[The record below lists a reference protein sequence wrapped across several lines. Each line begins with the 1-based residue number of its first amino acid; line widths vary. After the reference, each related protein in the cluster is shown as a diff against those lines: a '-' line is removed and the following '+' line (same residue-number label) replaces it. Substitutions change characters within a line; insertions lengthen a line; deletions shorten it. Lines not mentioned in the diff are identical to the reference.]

1 MPDAQTPPHDELL
14 PGQRPADR
22 RRSWAPWRMQYVG
35 GNRHDGCVFCHYLA
49 DDHDRD
55 NLVLWRAERAFAI
68 MNLFPYGTGHIML
81 VPNTHAASP
90 ETCPPAYLQ
99 GMTQLLPGAM
109 RALRRALTC
118 TGFNIGMNVGA
129 SAGAGIAEHLHQHVV
144 PRWDGDS
151 NFMPVLAGVQVLP
164 ELLPATYAKLRAEI
178 GREMTGAVE
187 HPCVA
192 RIIAVTTDGRMLV
205 ADATDGRQ
213 RSPQVD
219 VPAERACWTAALQA
233 LKRVARS
240 VTLTGWSGGERV
252 EPGEVPAFGCLVEP
266 ATETRSDESRWRFM
280 PIADLRLD
288 ADDRAAVGRARS
300 LAGLDASLA

>member
-1 MPDAQTPPHDELL
+1 MPDPQTTSRDELM

-35 GNRHDGCVFCHYLA
+35 GDRQDGCVFCHYLV

-55 NLVLWRAERAFAI
+55 NLVLWRSEHAFAI

-81 VPNTHAASP
+81 VPNTHVASP
-90 ETCPPAYLQ
+90 ETCPPADLQ
-99 GMTQLLPGAM
+99 DMTGLLSDTM

-129 SAGAGIAEHLHQHVV
+129 SAGAGIVQHLHQHVV

-178 GREMTGAVE
+178 GREMTGAVDR
-187 HPCVA
+187 PCVA
-192 RIIAVTTDGRMLV
+192 QIIAMTTDDRVLVDDV
-205 ADATDGRQ
+205 ADDRQ
-213 RSPQVD
+213 RPPRVD
-219 VPAERACWTAALQA
+219 VPAERACWTAALSV
-233 LKRVARS
+233 LRPVTHS
-240 VTLTGWSGGERV
+240 VTLTGWCGGERV
-252 EPGEVPAFGCLVEP
+252 EPGEMPAFGCLVEP
-266 ATETRSDESRWRFM
+266 ATEPRPDGSRWRFV

-288 ADDRAAVGRARS
+288 ADDQASISRARS
-300 LAGLDASLA
+300 LAGLGASLD